1 MRNFKGLLLVWSLGQ
16 AGGTG
21 KTKALCQWAE
31 NPKELLW
38 IRNDPKPL
46 SFPKEWLGEYHNIKN
61 ETNGK
66 LRFEVG
72 EWFCRLLD
80 DVEKRGMKTKEGQ
93 PLKGIVV
100 DLWYWVG
107 ECLCAMV
114 DKAPSK
120 YRENYSGLPQYK
132 YPQIRGE
139 GHIWQAR
146 VIDRMTE
153 MFEFVGLSAHSIAL
167 RDSNGVP
174 TGIEMPEA
182 RPEVLKAATDI
193 WLLKREHGSY
203 CPTILVTKQGA
214 KDILT
219 PGRGIETYTV
229 LPERAT
235 PQNGDKSVWDIYER
249 YFENPISLRQPLPEE
264 IPTQTELSYIK
275 GIMTPD
281 QREFYKIAQLAK
293 KRELES
299 EPEIWIDPQDEE
311 ITAKIK
317 ELSASGLGPIEI
329 MEFVNKPVEEG
340 GFDAKFGPADIFER
354 MK

>member
-1 MRNFKGLLLVWSLGQ
+1 MTRNFKGLLLVWSLGQ

-21 KTKALCQWAE
+21 KTKALSQWAE
-31 NPKELLW
+31 DPKDLLW

-46 SFPKEWLGEYHNIKN
+46 SFPKEWLGEYRNIKD
-61 ETNGK
+61 ETQGK
-66 LRFEVG
+66 FRYEVG

-80 DVEKRGMKTKEGQ
+80 KQEKDKKYR
-93 PLKGIVV
+93 GIVI

-114 DKAPSK
+114 DKTPMK
-120 YRENYSGLPQYK
+120 YRENYSSKPDYK
-132 YPQIRGE
+132 WPQIKGE
-139 GHIWQAR
+139 GHIWQAK

-153 MFEFVGLSAHSIAL
+153 MFEFVGLSAHSIPM
-167 RDSNGVP
+167 RDSNGIP
-174 TGIEMPEA
+174 IGIDMPEV

-214 KDILT
+214 KDVLV
-219 PGRGIETYTV
+219 PGKGIETYTV
-229 LPERAT
+229 LPERAV

-249 YFENPISLRQPLPEE
+249 YYESPISLRQPLPEE

-281 QREFYKIAQLAK
+281 QLEFYKIAKLVK

-299 EPEIWIDPQDEE
+299 VPEMWIDTQEDDIIAKCKQLDSEGLGLIE
-311 ITAKIK
+311 ITDAIN
-317 ELSASGLGPIEI
+317 S
-329 MEFVNKPVEEG
+329 EFQR
-340 GFDAKFGPADIFER
+340 DFGPGDIQSYMDR
-354 MK
+354 GVA